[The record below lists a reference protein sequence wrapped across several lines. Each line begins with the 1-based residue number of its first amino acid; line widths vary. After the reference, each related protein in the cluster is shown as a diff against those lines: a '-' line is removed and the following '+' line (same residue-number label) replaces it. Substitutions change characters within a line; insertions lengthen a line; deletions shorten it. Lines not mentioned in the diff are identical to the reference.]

1 MITDNDKNDD
11 PEDSEIQV
19 IDGFLKYLFD
29 IFRFFSLCISLPYQ
43 RGKKLEPLPA
53 IVKKKCFK
61 QLKRWNFQDIG
72 LFVCKQ
78 TAWVVLVV

>member
-29 IFRFFSLCISLPYQ
+29 IFRFFLSVYLSPIKG
-43 RGKKLEPLPA
+43 GK
-53 IVKKKCFK
+53 
-61 QLKRWNFQDIG
+61 N
-72 LFVCKQ
+72 
-78 TAWVVLVV
+78 